1 MGAVNGIASFQ
12 NLWPAALSLGP
23 GIIKGAMRAKTIV
36 PEASLPGA
44 FIIILPWIYAPL
56 VWALFN
62 VVVQLFGNWALLGA
76 MVSFAFY
83 PLLISLVGMC
93 FFVNSPQRHD
103 HLEDLI
109 ALFRRIENSAVVVTV
124 VLIVMFCY
132 MSYLQ

>member
-56 VWALFN
+56 TWALFN

-93 FFVNSPQRHD
+93 FYVQSPQRQD

-109 ALFRRIENSAVVVTV
+109 VIFRRIEAFAVAATM
-124 VLIVMFCY
+124 VLMTMCMY
-132 MSYLQ
+132 

>member
-1 MGAVNGIASFQ
+1 MSEALELSLGATTGIASFK

-56 VWALFN
+56 AWALFN

-76 MVSFAFY
+76 MLSFAFY
-83 PLLISLVGMC
+83 PLVISLVGMC
-93 FFVNSPQRHD
+93 FFVNSPQRYD
-103 HLEDLI
+103 HLQDLI
-109 ALFRRIENSAVVVTV
+109 TIFRRIETLAVFLTTF
-124 VLIVMFCY
+124 L
-132 MSYLQ
+132 